1 MSVNLATGTAT
12 ILNDGEGIND
22 VLSGGGDLD
31 WFITNASDNILDF
44 NNPAGK
50 VHDVF

>member
-12 ILNDGEGIND
+12 ILNDGAGIND
-22 VLSGGGDLD
+22 NLTGGGNLD

-44 NNPAGK
+44 NNPAGE
-50 VHDVF
+50 VNDVF